1 MTAGYEVPEYMSRL
15 MSCRVRCVCGDPR
28 DEGSSGGYDV
38 QPAFLR
44 RHRSLPCRHAR
55 FPRWAPHGI
64 CRIVRILSLA
74 CTTGASILLAVL
86 SLFILVTG
94 VPFTPAAWQLFPG
107 FSVEFF
113 IDRLAAFFLVLIG
126 SVSACVAVYTTG
138 YVEHME
144 GGNRRNLLCGCIS
157 LFVLAMA
164 LIVASEN
171 TISFL
176 ALLGTDG
183 SESPFSLSCTSIRR
197 KRREKPG
204 SFIS

>member
-1 MTAGYEVPEYMSRL
+1 LFLAGTLVSL
-15 MSCRVRCVCGDPR
+15 IGAAR
-28 DEGSSGGYDV
+28 D
-38 QPAFLR
+38 L
-44 RHRSLPCRHAR
+44 
-55 FPRWAPHGI
+55 
-64 CRIVRILSLA
+64 RIVRILSLA
-74 CTTGASILLAVL
+74 CTTGASILLAAL
-86 SLFILVTG
+86 SLSILVTG

-113 IDRLAAFFLVLIG
+113 IDRLAAFFLILIG
-126 SVSACVAVYTTG
+126 MVSACVAVYTAG

-176 ALLGTDG
+176 LFWELMAAV
-183 SESPFSLSCTSIRR
+183 
-197 KRREKPG
+197 
-204 SFIS
+204 SFFLVMYEYTQGETGKAGIFYFVMT